1 MLRITR
7 HSASAATTLTV
18 SGRIGSKQLADLR
31 RLIEEER
38 TQDIVLDL
46 REVSLVDVEVV
57 RFSIQCE
64 SGGIR
69 IDCCP
74 AYVPKWMVREN
85 RPP

>member
-57 RFSIQCE
+57 RFLIECE

-69 IDCCP
+69 IARCP
-74 AYVPKWMVREN
+74 AYVREWMVREN